1 MRVVVTGATGN
12 LGTSVLD
19 ALGTDSSVG
28 SIVGV
33 ARRVPDGPA
42 PADRPWSKVEWVAAD
57 VVGADLASVFAGADA
72 VVHLAWLIQPSHRID
87 VMRAT
92 NVAGSERVFAA
103 AGAAGVPTVV
113 YASSVGAYS
122 PGPKERAVDETWPT
136 EGTRSSF
143 YGRHKAEVERVL
155 DHFEAAH
162 PAVRVVRLRPAL
174 IFKRESAADIRR
186 LFLGSRFPARL
197 LRPGAI
203 PVVPRT
209 PRLAFQAVH
218 AVDVAEAC
226 RLALTS
232 EVRGPF
238 NLAADPVLDS
248 AELGRVLGAR
258 PVPVPRLALR
268 IGADVSWRLRLQP
281 TPPGWVDLALDV
293 PVLDCTR
300 ARRELDWAPHWS
312 AGDALLDLLSGF
324 ADAASGPTPALARR
338 APPIGH

>member
-1 MRVVVTGATGN
+1 VRVVVTGATGN

-19 ALGTDSSVG
+19 ALGSDSSVG
-28 SIVGV
+28 SVLGV
-33 ARRVPDGPA
+33 ARRVPDAPA
-42 PADRPWSKVEWVAAD
+42 PAGRPWSKVDWAAAD
-57 VVGADLASVFAGADA
+57 VVHADLDKVFAGADA
-72 VVHLAWLIQPSHRID
+72 VVHLAWLIQPSHDID

-103 AGAAGVPTVV
+103 AAAAGVPTVV

-122 PGPKERAVDETWPT
+122 PGPKDRAVDETWPT

-143 YGRHKAEVERVL
+143 YGRHKAEVERIL
-155 DHFEAAH
+155 DHFEAGH
-162 PAVRVVRLRPAL
+162 PAVRVVRLRPGL

-186 LFLGSRFPARL
+186 LFLGSWFPARL
-197 LRPGAI
+197 LRLGAI

-209 PRLAFQAVH
+209 PRLVFQAVH
-218 AVDVAEAC
+218 ASDVAEAC

-238 NLAADPVLDS
+238 NLAAEPVLDS

-258 PVPVPRLALR
+258 PVPVPKLALR

-281 TPPGWVDLALDV
+281 TPPGWLDLALDV

-300 ARRELDWAPHWS
+300 ARRELDWAPRWS
-312 AGDALLDLLSGF
+312 AGDALLDLFSGF
-324 ADAASGPTPALARR
+324 ADSASGPTPALARR
-338 APPIGH
+338 APPVGH